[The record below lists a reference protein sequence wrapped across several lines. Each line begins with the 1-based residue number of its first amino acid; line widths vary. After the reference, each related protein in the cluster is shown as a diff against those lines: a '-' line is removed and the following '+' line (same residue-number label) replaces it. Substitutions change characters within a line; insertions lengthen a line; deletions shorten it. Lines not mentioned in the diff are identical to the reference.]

1 MLHERLLPDSLD
13 RTADSKPRTARKFG
27 RTSRRDFLRASAA
40 AGGLLLTFGFR
51 GLAKAAP
58 TDSAEIPHGMITAYV
73 RISPENVVTIMAKNP
88 EIGQGVK
95 TMLPMLVAEEL
106 DVDWSQV
113 RIEQADLNPALYG
126 NQHAGGST
134 STPQNWDPLRK
145 AGAAARQMLIAAA
158 AKRWNVPEGEC
169 ETASGQVLHKAS
181 GRSLTYGAVASDAAT
196 LPVPDLNKVKLKDPA
211 NYKIIGHSI
220 PGVDSPLVVKGEPMF
235 GIDTVV
241 PGMLYAVFQ
250 KCPVFGGKVVSAN
263 LDAIKSMPGVRHA
276 FVVEGG
282 SNLAGLMPG
291 VAIVAD
297 RWWLADKARQ
307 KLEVKWDEGATSQ
320 QSSKGFAQQAT
331 ALGAQAPQASLR
343 NDGDVAAAL
352 NGAAHV
358 VEAEYSYPFIAHAPL
373 EPQNCTARFQ
383 DGKVEVWA
391 PTQNPEPGR
400 ALIAKTLGIDEKDV
414 VVHMTRVGGGFGR
427 RLMTDYMAEA
437 AWIAKAA
444 GVPVKLLWTRA
455 DDMQHDFYRPG
466 GWHFFK
472 GGLDADGKV
481 VAWQQHFVS
490 FGRDGKFAPSA
501 DLAADTYPARRIANL
516 SYGTSLIPLGVPTGP
531 LRAPGDNALAF
542 VFQSFIDEL
551 AHKAGKDPLQFQIEL
566 LGKDEVLPAKGLGFN
581 TARARGV
588 LEKVREVSGW
598 GQRKLPARTGLG
610 VAHYYSHL
618 GYFAEVVEAAVAADG
633 KITINKVWAAGD
645 IGSHVINPTAAFNMA
660 QGAILDGFAE
670 ALYQQ
675 ITIENGRVVQAN
687 FDSFPLMRMKQVP
700 PIEVHFVTTNY
711 SPTGLGEPPL
721 PPAIP
726 ALCNAIFAATGKRV
740 RSLPI
745 DTSMLK
751 A

>member
-1 MLHERLLPDSLD
+1 M
-13 RTADSKPRTARKFG
+13 
-27 RTSRRDFLRASAA
+27 
-40 AGGLLLTFGFR
+40 
-51 GLAKAAP
+51 
-58 TDSAEIPHGMITAYV
+58 
-73 RISPENVVTIMAKNP
+73 
-88 EIGQGVK
+88 
-95 TMLPMLVAEEL
+95 
-106 DVDWSQV
+106 
-113 RIEQADLNPALYG
+113 
-126 NQHAGGST
+126 
-134 STPQNWDPLRK
+134 
-145 AGAAARQMLIAAA
+145 
-158 AKRWNVPEGEC
+158 
-169 ETASGQVLHKAS
+169 
-181 GRSLTYGAVASDAAT
+181 
-196 LPVPDLNKVKLKDPA
+196 
-211 NYKIIGHSI
+211 
-220 PGVDSPLVVKGEPMF
+220 VKGEPLF

-250 KCPVFGGKVVSAN
+250 KCPVFAGKVVSAN
-263 LDAIKSMPGVRHA
+263 LDVIKNMPGVRHA

-282 SNLAGLMPG
+282 NNLNGLMPG

-297 RWWLADKARQ
+297 RWWLADKARR
-307 KLEVKWDEGATSQ
+307 KLEVKWDEGPTSQ
-320 QSSKGFAQQAT
+320 QSSEGFARQA
-331 ALGAQAPQASLR
+331 AQFGGQAPEQTLR

-352 NGAAHV
+352 NGAVHV
-358 VEAEYSYPFIAHAPL
+358 VEATYSYPFIAHAPL
-373 EPQNCTARFQ
+373 EPMNCTARVQ
-383 DGKVEVWA
+383 DGNAEIWA

-400 ALIAKTLGIDEKDV
+400 TLIAKTLGLDEQNI

-437 AWIAKAA
+437 AWIAKVV

-455 DDMQHDFYRPG
+455 DDMQHDFYRPA

-472 GGLDADGKV
+472 GGLDANGKV
-481 VAWQQHFVS
+481 VGWQQHFVS

-501 DLAADTYPARRIANL
+501 DLSADTYPARRITNL
-516 SYGTSLIPLGVPTGP
+516 SYGASLIPLGVPTGP

-551 AHKAGKDPLQFQIEL
+551 AHKAGKDPLQFQIDL
-566 LGKDEVLPAKGLGFN
+566 LGKDELLPGRGLGFN

-598 GQRKLPARTGLG
+598 GSRQLPERIGLG

-633 KITINKVWAAGD
+633 KIKINKVWAVGD

-670 ALYQQ
+670 ALQQ
-675 ITIENGRVVQAN
+675 KITIEGGRVIEAN
-687 FDSFPLMRMKQVP
+687 FDTFPLLRMSQVP
-700 PIEVHFVTTNY
+700 PIEVHFLTSDN

-726 ALCNAIFAATGKRV
+726 ALCNAIFAATGKRI
-740 RSLPI
+740 RTLPI